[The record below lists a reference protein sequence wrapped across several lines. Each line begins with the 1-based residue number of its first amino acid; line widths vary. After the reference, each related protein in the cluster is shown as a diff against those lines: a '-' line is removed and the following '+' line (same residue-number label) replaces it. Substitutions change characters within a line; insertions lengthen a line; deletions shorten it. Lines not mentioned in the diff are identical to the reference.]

1 MAIFKLC
8 RISIATVYQADRRG
22 VVVQV
27 TPQAKLLQQR
37 PFIHSSASRQSD
49 PAPVQSEAIINS
61 SQEIWESGPELHID
75 AIVALQA
82 LRDNSQIRQIWR
94 D

>member
-27 TPQAKLLQQR
+27 APQAKLVQQH
-37 PFIHSSASRQSD
+37 PFIHSSTSPQSD
-49 PAPVQSEAIINS
+49 PAPVQSEAVIDS
-61 SQEIWESGPELHID
+61 SQEIWESGPELHI
-75 AIVALQA
+75 ATIVALQA
-82 LRDNSQIRQIWR
+82 LRDNSHIRQIWR